1 MANIDGFKSFVKKH
15 PNLITYVKN
24 NNESWQR
31 LYEIYDLYGEDDNA
45 WKEYLTSSNSNSNNN
60 SIKLA
65 NFNDLVNMA
74 KNIDV
79 DKVQNGITSLQKAL
93 GLFSELFVN
102 KQDSVPSSTY
112 QPRAIY
118 KRFED

>member
-1 MANIDGFKSFVKKH
+1 MANIDDFKSFVRKN
-15 PNLITYVKN
+15 PSLITYVKN
-24 NNESWQR
+24 NNDSWQKI
-31 LYEIYDLYGEDDNA
+31 YEVYDLYGEDNKA
-45 WKEYLTSSNSNSNNN
+45 WEKYLKPTVEESKSSKSTS
-60 SIKLA
+60 L
-65 NFNDLVNMA
+65 NDLVNMA

-102 KQDSVPSSTY
+102 KGSNGTTNTY

>member
-1 MANIDGFKSFVKKH
+1 MANIDDFKSFVRKN
-15 PNLITYVKN
+15 PSLITYVKN
-24 NNESWQR
+24 NNDSWQKI
-31 LYEIYDLYGEDDNA
+31 YEVYDLYGEDDKA
-45 WKEYLTSSNSNSNNN
+45 WEKYLKPTVEESKSSKSTS
-60 SIKLA
+60 L
-65 NFNDLVNMA
+65 NDLVNMA

-102 KQDSVPSSTY
+102 KGSSDTTNTY

>member
-45 WKEYLTSSNSNSNNN
+45 WKEYLKPVEESNKTS
-60 SIKLA
+60 KTTGL
-65 NFNDLVNMA
+65 NDLVNMA